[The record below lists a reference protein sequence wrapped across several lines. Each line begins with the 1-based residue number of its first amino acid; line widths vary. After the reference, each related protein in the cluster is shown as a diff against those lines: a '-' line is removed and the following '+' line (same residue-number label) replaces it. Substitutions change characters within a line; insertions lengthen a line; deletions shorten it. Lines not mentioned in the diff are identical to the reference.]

1 MQPRERAVVERV
13 LVEEF
18 GLTAVGDPDTAR
30 LLLQTKLMELDP
42 FGTGSSAR
50 CQTSLVGRRGWPRTG

>member
-1 MQPRERAVVERV
+1 V